1 MRALNPATWWW
12 LAIALVI
19 FCTASANFWVLAA
32 VALLSVSAIAFV
44 VAGSNSEARSQ
55 NLRSLGFY
63 LQLAGVV
70 FAIRILFRVIFNL
83 GFNPSDTVL
92 VELPRLGLNLGF
104 GQLALL
110 GPVTAQ
116 NLGAGAIDGMR
127 LAAIILSI
135 AMANVLASPRQLL
148 KTLPG
153 ALFEIASTISVALN
167 LAPQLIESLQRVR
180 RARRLRGRSAGLA
193 ALPSLVIP
201 VLEDTL
207 ERSLA
212 LAASL
217 DSRGFGRTTAN
228 RHPRLARTSSLLAVA
243 LIGIGAYTL
252 LADSTNTW
260 LAWVLLGAGTVCLG
274 FALRLSQARGQRS
287 VYNKAKWMPAD
298 FALLALAGCLVAVA
312 WWGLFDW
319 LAGIA

>member
-1 MRALNPATWWW
+1 M
-12 LAIALVI
+12 
-19 FCTASANFWVLAA
+19 
-32 VALLSVSAIAFV
+32 
-44 VAGSNSEARSQ
+44 
-55 NLRSLGFY
+55 
-63 LQLAGVV
+63 
-70 FAIRILFRVIFNL
+70 
-83 GFNPSDTVL
+83 
-92 VELPRLGLNLGF
+92 
-104 GQLALL
+104 
-110 GPVTAQ
+110 
-116 NLGAGAIDGMR
+116 
-127 LAAIILSI
+127 
-135 AMANVLASPRQLL
+135 
-148 KTLPG
+148 
-153 ALFEIASTISVALN
+153 
-167 LAPQLIESLQRVR
+167 
-180 RARRLRGRSAGLA
+180 
-193 ALPSLVIP
+193 IP

-243 LIGIGAYTL
+243 LISIGAYTL

-260 LAWVLLGAGTVCLG
+260 LAWVLLGAGTVCLR

-312 WWGLFDW
+312 WWGRFDW

>member
-312 WWGLFDW
+312 WWGHFDW